1 TERDRVFGDG
11 EDDGDRRGCRLGG
24 QRWSGASARNDHGN
38 RSTNQFGRQRRQSIK
53 LVLGPAIFDHCIL
66 PLDEACLLQTLAKCA
81 QAVRVSV
88 GRRGVKKPYHR
99 HRGLL
104 GARRERPRSRAA
116 EQRYELAALHSI
128 TSSASALAVERR
140 THCDLGAII
149 AGAVQS
155 FGRISTTNTRSG
167 RFVLFCAVWARFP
180 VSK

>member
-24 QRWSGASARNDHGN
+24 KRWRGGSGRNDHGN

-88 GRRGVKKPYHR
+88 GRRGVKEPYHR
-99 HRGLL
+99 HRRLL
-104 GARRERPRSRAA
+104 RPRHKRPRSRSAP
-116 EQRYELAALHSI
+116 EQRDECAPPHSI
-128 TSSASALAVERR
+128 TSSARASSVGGTSRPSVLAVLR
-140 THCDLGAII
+140 L
-149 AGAVQS
+149 
-155 FGRISTTNTRSG
+155 TTNSYLVGACTGRSAG
-167 RFVLFCAVWARFP
+167 FSPLRMR
-180 VSK
+180 ST